1 MFSNKVLYN
10 RDMKAHRFSAATN
23 DSIRT
28 TITYMYL
35 AMAKMDVNETVNGIV
50 GID

>member
-10 RDMKAHRFSAATN
+10 RDMKAHRISAATN

-28 TITYMYL
+28 TTTYMYL
-35 AMAKMDVNETVNGIV
+35 GMAKMDVGTKVEGI
-50 GID
+50 